1 MQLFAADR
9 HIINF
14 HGDQGAVEVEIF
26 RIAEI
31 QAYLAGIPQLQVSG
45 HGNIIVML
53 LVKRPLQFIAILGQ
67 ADFPVEAGCRGG
79 NISCLIHQQRISG
92 CLGHLFPVSHQSA
105 RFGKK
110 LW

>member
-1 MQLFAADR
+1 
-9 HIINF
+9 
-14 HGDQGAVEVEIF
+14 
-26 RIAEI
+26 
-31 QAYLAGIPQLQVSG
+31 
-45 HGNIIVML
+45 ML

-67 ADFPVEAGCRGG
+67 ADFPVEAGFRGG

-92 CLGHLFPVSHQSA
+92 CLSHLFPVSQQSA